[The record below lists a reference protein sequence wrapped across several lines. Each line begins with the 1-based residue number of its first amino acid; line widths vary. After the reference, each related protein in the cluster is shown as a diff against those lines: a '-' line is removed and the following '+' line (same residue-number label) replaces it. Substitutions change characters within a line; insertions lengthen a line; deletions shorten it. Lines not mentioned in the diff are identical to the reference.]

1 MIAEKKRITKESF
14 QKFLE
19 GQDWYKLDVFIN
31 KESQRIRKESLNAL
45 DGKDVLLVF
54 PTNHKKNSTVRILK
68 TPKTESSVRKIFL
81 PKSVANM
88 LVDWK
93 AEQDE
98 MKEILGDE
106 YMDYNL
112 VMASTF
118 GLPLGDGAIRGP

>member
-1 MIAEKKRITKESF
+1 M
-14 QKFLE
+14 
-19 GQDWYKLDVFIN
+19 
-31 KESQRIRKESLNAL
+31 
-45 DGKDVLLVF
+45 
-54 PTNHKKNSTVRILK
+54 
-68 TPKTESSVRKIFL
+68 RKIFL

-118 GLPLGDGAIRGP
+118 GLPLGDGAIRGPLTKLIEDYNLPHDECGFLPRQGRPQFPRPVR

>member
-1 MIAEKKRITKESF
+1 
-14 QKFLE
+14 
-19 GQDWYKLDVFIN
+19 
-31 KESQRIRKESLNAL
+31 
-45 DGKDVLLVF
+45 
-54 PTNHKKNSTVRILK
+54 
-68 TPKTESSVRKIFL
+68 
-81 PKSVANM
+81 M

-118 GLPLGDGAIRGP
+118 GHHPEYESTHP

>member
-1 MIAEKKRITKESF
+1 
-14 QKFLE
+14 
-19 GQDWYKLDVFIN
+19 
-31 KESQRIRKESLNAL
+31 
-45 DGKDVLLVF
+45 
-54 PTNHKKNSTVRILK
+54 
-68 TPKTESSVRKIFL
+68 
-81 PKSVANM
+81 M

-118 GLPLGDGAIRGP
+118 GLPLGDGAIRGPLKTIISHRLYFTVFVIVALLIS